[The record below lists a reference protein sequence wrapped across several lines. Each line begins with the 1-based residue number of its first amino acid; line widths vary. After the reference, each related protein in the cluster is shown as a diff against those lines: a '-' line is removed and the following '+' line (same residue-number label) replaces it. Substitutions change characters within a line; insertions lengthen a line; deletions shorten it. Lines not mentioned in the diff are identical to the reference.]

1 MLRNRIVNGQKATDA
16 TYVAHTDL
24 KRGMGVI
31 KGTAGKTAFP
41 DAMNNTSGENVF
53 VVDRDNLPEGVE
65 SLYTDRPDVYFDNIK
80 EGSYVLLR
88 PYVVGESFYT
98 DQYEAGAEVDGAK
111 LSINSNGKWV
121 AYEDGIKF
129 VSRGTETVAGVQML
143 IVEVFA

>member
-24 KRGMGVI
+24 KRGMGVT
-31 KGTAGKTAFP
+31 KGTDGKTAFASNESG
-41 DAMNNTSGENVF
+41 AMFNVF
-53 VVDRDNLPEGVE
+53 VVDKDNLPEGVE

-98 DQYEAGAEVDGAK
+98 DQFTADVETNGVYLSAGAD
-111 LSINSNGKWV
+111 GKWCKSDS
-121 AYEDGIKF
+121 EMSKF
-129 VSRGTETVAGVQML
+129 ISRGTEIVAGVKML
-143 IVEVFA
+143 IVEIIM